1 MQQRHPVTPVGP
13 QGNIDIRQVILC
25 LNNFLLHYLQNTY
38 YNGSNIGCLDDMRS
52 GKVDQAIELVKDLI
66 QSGSIRAGDRLPS
79 EGDLS
84 AQLGVSRNSLREAVR
99 VMQAMRIVETRQGDG
114 TYVSDLD
121 PAASMDVL
129 RFAVDISD
137 TRSVIW
143 YLEIRR
149 LLEVT
154 AAQEAAA
161 RHTAGDLARLEDV
174 HARLMAEPDGPQ
186 IMTLDA
192 EFHEVLGQ
200 IGSNPIQAAL
210 LRVISAPTLRAR
222 VWRQRLADD
231 SCARIR
237 REHQVILDAI
247 RARDVEA
254 ARTAMWQHINQ
265 VILWLESN
273 PDSMAARQPRQDQ
286 IADSAPDRR

>member
-1 MQQRHPVTPVGP
+1 M
-13 QGNIDIRQVILC
+13 C
-25 LNNFLLHYLQNTY
+25 
-38 YNGSNIGCLDDMRS
+38 S
-52 GKVDQAIELVKDLI
+52 GKVDQTIELVKDLI
-66 QSGSIRAGDRLPS
+66 QSGDIRAGDRLPS
-79 EGDLS
+79 EGELS

-99 VMQAMRIVETRQGDG
+99 VMQAMRILEARQGDG

-137 TRSVIW
+137 TRSVVW

-149 LLEVT
+149 LLEVV

-161 RHTAGDLARLEDV
+161 RRTDEDLARLEDV
-174 HARLMAEPDGPQ
+174 HARLMAEPDGPG
-186 IMTLDA
+186 IMALDA
-192 EFHEVLGQ
+192 EFHQALGR

-222 VWRQRLADD
+222 VWRQRLADN

-254 ARTAMWQHINQ
+254 ARNAMWQHITQ
-265 VILWLESN
+265 VIQWVEGN
-273 PDSMAARQPRQDQ
+273 PEPMTARRAPQD
-286 IADSAPDRR
+286 